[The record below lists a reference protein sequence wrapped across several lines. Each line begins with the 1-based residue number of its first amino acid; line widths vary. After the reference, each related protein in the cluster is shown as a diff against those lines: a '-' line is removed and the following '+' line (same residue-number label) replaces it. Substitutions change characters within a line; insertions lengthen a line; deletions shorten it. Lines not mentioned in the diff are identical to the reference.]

1 MLRHCER
8 GEGVTSLA
16 VGGKP
21 GRGEEKEVVA
31 LLDAKTAGPGSR
43 APPLTLVRYGGA
55 RGGSSRG
62 TDPGPA
68 REVASTM
75 RVALYSPF
83 FPPQVGGAERFT
95 HVLADFLAQ
104 DGHQVTVVTLV
115 PLGSDEE
122 LRLPYPVIRNPS
134 SGRWVQIARESDV
147 VHVNA
152 AVRLALAACAG
163 LRRPIQ
169 THHCPHA
176 ICPGDWAYGEG
187 GDCTARSDRPGP
199 CPNCPQRN
207 LTGRVKMVGRRVCV
221 HLAKANVSVSQYL
234 AQRLGL
240 PRSLTIYNPV
250 DPRTFLCGDL
260 GPGEDGLVAYAG
272 HLIDRKGLD
281 VLIRTLVLV
290 PEARLE
296 VIGGPPGLWPKWQQL
311 ADQHG
316 VGGRVHYVGWKGLN
330 EVLDL
335 YARAAV
341 VCVPTLR
348 EETFGY
354 AAAEAMAAGRAVV
367 ATPTGALPE
376 LLADDRGFV
385 SKSVDP
391 TDLAVALR
399 RALEDPERKSKTE
412 QRARAF
418 AESHFDREVVGRR
431 YVELYHQCAS

>member
-1 MLRHCER
+1 
-8 GEGVTSLA
+8 
-16 VGGKP
+16 
-21 GRGEEKEVVA
+21 
-31 LLDAKTAGPGSR
+31 
-43 APPLTLVRYGGA
+43 
-55 RGGSSRG
+55 
-62 TDPGPA
+62 
-68 REVASTM
+68 M